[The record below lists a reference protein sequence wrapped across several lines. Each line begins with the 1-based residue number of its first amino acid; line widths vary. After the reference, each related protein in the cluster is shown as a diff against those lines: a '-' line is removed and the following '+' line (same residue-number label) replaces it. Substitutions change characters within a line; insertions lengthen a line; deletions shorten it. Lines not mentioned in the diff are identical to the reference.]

1 MLLTKDKTRKNKF
14 IYILIYVMCLALLM
28 TRTRCSHITEARRK
42 WIVLPIS
49 LENGLR
55 LLRKT
60 GIFQTLPL
68 LHAHKLCA
76 QTPKPSKIVVNYHCF
91 LMFWDLALRQHGL
104 FSRQDSKKS
113 LRNVMVRGHMI
124 DDHMEVHRL
133 NERRY
138 GVLLNST
145 LSFSGSSKGTV
156 QLSIWSFDA
165 AFGSSCF

>member
-1 MLLTKDKTRKNKF
+1 
-14 IYILIYVMCLALLM
+14 
-28 TRTRCSHITEARRK
+28 
-42 WIVLPIS
+42 VLPIS

-76 QTPKPSKIVVNYHCF
+76 QTPKTSIYNVILRCNLTFLGFGTSEAWIVFSTGLEKELAQCDGERAYDMYH
-91 LMFWDLALRQHGL
+91 MG
-104 FSRQDSKKS
+104 
-113 LRNVMVRGHMI
+113 
-124 DDHMEVHRL
+124 VHRL

-156 QLSIWSFDA
+156 QLSI
-165 AFGSSCF
+165 